1 MLSNEVDAFK
11 ASLIKSGEASASHP
25 ETQVTIANAERANR
39 VLKEQNEALENQVL
53 LHVYTYHMPVEWNDV
68 MYSLPL

>member
-1 MLSNEVDAFK
+1 MLSNEVGAFK
-11 ASLIKSGEASASHP
+11 AGLIKFGEASTSHP
-25 ETQVTIANAERANR
+25 ETQVTIAKAERANR